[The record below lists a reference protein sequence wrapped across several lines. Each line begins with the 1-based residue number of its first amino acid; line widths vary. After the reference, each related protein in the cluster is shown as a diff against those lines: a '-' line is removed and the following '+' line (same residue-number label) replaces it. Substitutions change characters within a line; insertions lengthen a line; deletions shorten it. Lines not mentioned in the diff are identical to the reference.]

1 MKWWSLGLHGLL
13 RMFFL
18 DMALALYSLYVGR
31 IYFFNLSFEFN
42 NHRAQPLP
50 LCLFLNLPLFWVV
63 SFSIP
68 YSSPDH
74 MPNATCGVPP
84 KQLQVRWVLVC
95 FLHQE
100 TQAYVRIGA
109 GLDRRRRAHD
119 YSDGDSTPLT
129 WWFHPSHLR
138 QNPGNQG
145 IFESVGKFHQVPRN
159 PRCEHISRSME

>member
-18 DMALALYSLYVGR
+18 VWTWHWHYVVCMLVGY
-31 IYFFNLSFEFN
+31 ISSTFPSNSIIIEHNHCILCVVSFD
-42 NHRAQPLP
+42 
-50 LCLFLNLPLFWVV
+50 LPLFWVV
-63 SFSIP
+63 SFSMP

-84 KQLQVRWVLVC
+84 KQLQVRWVFVC
-95 FLHQE
+95 FLHQK

-119 YSDGDSTPLT
+119 YSDGDFFTPLT

-138 QNPGNQG
+138 HLRIIGKLSPSAQ
-145 IFESVGKFHQVPRN
+145 ES
-159 PRCEHISRSME
+159 SM